1 MDALVD
7 QTLAGIVLAA
17 GESRRM
23 GQPKQLL
30 PFGERTILERVV
42 DTLLTAGIGEV
53 VVVLGH
59 LADRVRAVLGDRPVR
74 AVVNASYRQG
84 MLSSVK
90 CGVHAVGAG
99 YDAVLIALGDQPHIE
114 GVVVSEVMQAYQTG
128 MLALSS
134 HVMGQKGH
142 PIIINLRKYRQAIAD
157 LPEDAG
163 LNALMQQHADDV
175 HLIDVAT
182 EDIIRDID
190 VPDDYTREPRQV
202 YGTEVIPMNDVF
214 AEILRLKQDGQ
225 RGALCTIISASS
237 LPMSAAKM
245 LVGEMAPWSA
255 P

>member
-1 MDALVD
+1 MVD

-30 PFGERTILERVV
+30 PFGKRTILERVV
-42 DTLLTAGIGEV
+42 DTLLTAGVGEV

-74 AVVNASYRQG
+74 AVVNTEYRQG

-90 CGVHAVGAG
+90 CGVHAIGAG

-114 GVVVSEVMQAYQTG
+114 GAVVSEVMRAYRDG
-128 MLALSS
+128 DAGI
-134 HVMGQKGH
+134 VIPRYGDKKGH
-142 PIIINLRKYRQAIAD
+142 PIIINLQRYREAIAN

-163 LNALMQQHADDV
+163 LNVLMQEHADDV
-175 HLIDVAT
+175 RLIDVAT

-190 VPDDYTREPRQV
+190 VPDDYTRELARF
-202 YGTEVIPMNDVF
+202 TE
-214 AEILRLKQDGQ
+214 R
-225 RGALCTIISASS
+225 RSS
-237 LPMSAAKM
+237 L
-245 LVGEMAPWSA
+245 
-255 P
+255 

>member
-1 MDALVD
+1 VDALVD

-42 DTLLTAGIGEV
+42 DTLLTAGVGEV

-59 LADRVRAVLGDRPVR
+59 LEDRVRAVLGDRPVR

-90 CGVHAVGAG
+90 CGVRAVSAE
-99 YDAVLIALGDQPHIE
+99 YDAILIALGDQPHIE
-114 GVVVSEVMQAYQTG
+114 GAVVSEVMRAYRAG
-128 MLALSS
+128 DAGIVIP
-134 HVMGQKGH
+134 HYGDKKGH
-142 PIIINLRKYRQAIAD
+142 PIIINLQKYREAITN

-163 LNALMQQHADDV
+163 LNALMQEHADDV
-175 HLIDVAT
+175 RLIDVAT

-190 VPDDYTREPRQV
+190 VPDDYTRELARF
-202 YGTEVIPMNDVF
+202 TE
-214 AEILRLKQDGQ
+214 R
-225 RGALCTIISASS
+225 RSS
-237 LPMSAAKM
+237 L
-245 LVGEMAPWSA
+245 
-255 P
+255 

>member
-1 MDALVD
+1 LVD

-59 LADRVRAVLGDRPVR
+59 LADRVRAVLGNRPVR

-84 MLSSVK
+84 MLTSVQ
-90 CGVHAVGAG
+90 CGVRAVGAD
-99 YDAVLIALGDQPHIE
+99 YEAVVIALGDQPQIE
-114 GVVVSEVMQAYQTG
+114 SVVVSAVMQAYHSG
-128 MLALSS
+128 NAGI
-134 HVMGQKGH
+134 VIPRYGDRKGH
-142 PIIINLRKYRQAIAD
+142 PIIINLRKYREAIVN

-163 LNALMQQHADDV
+163 LNRLMQQYADDV
-175 HLIDVAT
+175 CLIDVAT

-190 VPDDYTREPRQV
+190 VPEDYTRELARF
-202 YGTEVIPMNDVF
+202 TE
-214 AEILRLKQDGQ
+214 R
-225 RGALCTIISASS
+225 RSS
-237 LPMSAAKM
+237 L
-245 LVGEMAPWSA
+245 
-255 P
+255 

>member
-1 MDALVD
+1 MVD

-42 DTLLTAGIGEV
+42 DTLLTAGVGEV

-74 AVVNASYRQG
+74 AVVNAEYRQG

-90 CGVHAVGAG
+90 CGVGAVGAG
-99 YDAVLIALGDQPHIE
+99 YDAVLIALGDQPQIE
-114 GVVVSEVMQAYQTG
+114 GAVVSEVIRAYRAG
-128 MLALSS
+128 DAGI
-134 HVMGQKGH
+134 VIPRYGEKKGH
-142 PIIINLRKYRQAIAD
+142 PIIINLQKYRQAIAN

-163 LNALMQQHADDV
+163 LNALMQEHADDV
-175 HLIDVAT
+175 RLIDVAT

-190 VPDDYTREPRQV
+190 VPDDYTRELARF
-202 YGTEVIPMNDVF
+202 TE
-214 AEILRLKQDGQ
+214 R
-225 RGALCTIISASS
+225 RSS
-237 LPMSAAKM
+237 L
-245 LVGEMAPWSA
+245 
-255 P
+255 

>member
-1 MDALVD
+1 MVEK
-7 QTLAGIVLAA
+7 TLAGIVLAA

-59 LADRVRAVLGDRPVR
+59 LADRVGAVLGDRPVR

-90 CGVHAVGAG
+90 CGVQAIGAEYG
-99 YDAVLIALGDQPHIE
+99 AVLIALGDQPHIE
-114 GVVVSEVMQAYQTG
+114 CAVVSEVMRAYRAG
-128 MLALSS
+128 KAGI
-134 HVMGQKGH
+134 VIPRYGDKKGH
-142 PIIINLRKYRQAIAD
+142 PIIINLHKYREAIVN

-163 LNALMQQHADDV
+163 LNALMQEHAGDV
-175 HLIDVAT
+175 RLTDVAT

-190 VPDDYTREPRQV
+190 VPDDYTRELAR
-202 YGTEVIPMNDVF
+202 F
-214 AEILRLKQDGQ
+214 AER
-225 RGALCTIISASS
+225 RSS
-237 LPMSAAKM
+237 I
-245 LVGEMAPWSA
+245 
-255 P
+255 